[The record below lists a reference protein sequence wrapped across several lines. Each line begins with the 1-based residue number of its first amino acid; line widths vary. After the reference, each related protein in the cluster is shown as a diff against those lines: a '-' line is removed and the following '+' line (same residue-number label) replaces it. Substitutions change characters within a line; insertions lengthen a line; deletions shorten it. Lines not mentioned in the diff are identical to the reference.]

1 MPARILQA
9 KTAATRAMTGEGES
23 LISTALSVAKDCTG
37 ALQAVPYFGAVAGA
51 AVKVLEIREEV
62 KDNKELF
69 EEVQE
74 NVAGRMLRLVETL
87 ESQVQSETPA
97 VELSRDLKRYE
108 Q

>member
-9 KTAATRAMTGEGES
+9 KTAATRAVKSEGES

-51 AVKVLEIREEV
+51 AVKILEIREEV

-69 EEVQE
+69 NEVQE
-74 NVAGRMLRLVETL
+74 NVAGRMLRLVEAL
-87 ESQVQSETPA
+87 KSQAQSETPS
-97 VELSRDLKRYE
+97 VELSRDLKRY
-108 Q
+108 QQ